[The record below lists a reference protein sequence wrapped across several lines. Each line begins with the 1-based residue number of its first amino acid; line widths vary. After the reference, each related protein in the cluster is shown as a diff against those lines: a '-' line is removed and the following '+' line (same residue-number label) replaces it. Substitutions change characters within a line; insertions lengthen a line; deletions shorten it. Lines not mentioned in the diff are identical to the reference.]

1 MSKEIRQMIDQ
12 VKNFGKSQINENVN
26 SDITQTDKVEILK
39 KDFPK
44 EFNKYY
50 KAMSYR
56 IMSVEVD
63 ALYNV
68 LVLGKK
74 SKDELTKKWEYKV
87 KEILGRE

>member
-1 MSKEIRQMIDQ
+1 MISIELQ
-12 VKNFGKSQINENVN
+12 
-26 SDITQTDKVEILK
+26 ITQTDKVEILK
-39 KDFPK
+39 RDFPE

-56 IMSVEVD
+56 IMAVEVD

-74 SKDELTKKWEYKV
+74 SKDELTRKWEWKV
-87 KEILGRE
+87 KEILSRK